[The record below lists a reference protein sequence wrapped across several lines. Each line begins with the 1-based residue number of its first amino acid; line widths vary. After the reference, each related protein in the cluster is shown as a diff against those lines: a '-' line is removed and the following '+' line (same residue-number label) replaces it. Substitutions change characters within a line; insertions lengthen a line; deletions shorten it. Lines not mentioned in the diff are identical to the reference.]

1 MDGRKD
7 SKKKLLGDNA
17 CERFKQ
23 ALGKEDIAVW
33 GIV

>member
-1 MDGRKD
+1 MGGRKD
-7 SKKKLLGDNA
+7 FEKKLLGDNA